1 VTNLSS
7 ISMLVAIGERK
18 ILLTGDARGDD
29 IVAGWKAAGHATDKP
44 VHLDILK
51 IPHHGS
57 NRNITREF
65 LELFPAEHYVISAD
79 GKHSNPD
86 VSTLRAMAE
95 TLGNRPYIVHFTN
108 PHPGHEGSTRRSGG

>member
-1 VTNLSS
+1 
-7 ISMLVAIGERK
+7 MLVAIGERK
-18 ILLTGDARGDD
+18 ILLTGDARGTTSL
-29 IVAGWKAAGHATDKP
+29 AGWKAAGHATDKP

-108 PHPGHEGSTRRSGG
+108 HTPAMKASTRRSGG